1 MPRQAGRWPP
11 IDRAS
16 PNDLTTLATDR
27 GPVPMNIGAAL
38 ILDPADDIDFAAVR
52 AVLARRV
59 PAIRRLRQR
68 LMRAPVGC
76 GRPYWVDDPGF
87 DLGRHL
93 AEVRLVAPGETDQL
107 LHQLSLLVCRRL
119 DRNEP
124 LWAAR
129 WVTGLEHGGGALIL
143 VMHHAMADGLGGL
156 AVLAALS
163 DEFPLAAAPAT
174 QPAPRR
180 LALAVDAGRTRAAA
194 CRHAVGSLRNGL
206 TGLRE
211 LRTGGRPKRAER
223 TSLNQ
228 PTGPRR
234 RLTTVTVPLAPV
246 VEAGHRRGA
255 TVNDVVLTAVSG
267 ALRVV
272 LARRGEHPGEVVISV
287 PISARRE
294 AALGELGNRV
304 GVVPVPVPMIPD
316 AEARLSRI
324 AGITRVGRSGPRGS
338 SAAPLG
344 LAFRTLGALGL
355 FQPFIDHQRLVHSF
369 ETNVRGPQ
377 DPISFAGH
385 RIEAI
390 IPVAVSPGN
399 VGVSFDVLSYAG
411 RLMVTVVADPDIVPD
426 QELLTHE
433 LGAEFA
439 KLNGPLTG
447 VTASR

>member
-1 MPRQAGRWPP
+1 MARQLGPRSPV
-11 IDRAS
+11 DRAS
-16 PNDLTTLATDR
+16 SNDLTTLATDR

-38 ILDPADDIDFAAVR
+38 IQDSADELDFAVIR
-52 AVLARRV
+52 TVLAQRV

-68 LMRAPVGC
+68 LIPAPPGC

-87 DLGRHL
+87 DLSRHL
-93 AEVRLVAPGETDQL
+93 AEVRLAPPGGADQL
-107 LHQLSLLVCRRL
+107 LQELSSLVCARL
-119 DRNEP
+119 DRSRP

-129 WVTGLEHGGGALIL
+129 WVTGLEHGRTGLIL

-163 DEFPLAAAPAT
+163 DEFSADLPLDPAVPP
-174 QPAPRR
+174 QPAPGRW
-180 LALAVDAGRTRAAA
+180 ALAVDAARGRSIAAK
-194 CRHAVGSLRNGL
+194 HAAGSLRHGL

-211 LRTGGRPKRAER
+211 LGTGGRPKRAER
-223 TSLNQ
+223 TSLNR

-234 RLTTVTVPLAPV
+234 CLTTVTVPLAHV
-246 VEAGHRRGA
+246 IEAGHRRGA

-267 ALRVV
+267 ALRVI
-272 LARRGEHPGEVVISV
+272 LARRGEHPEELVISV

-294 AALGELGNRV
+294 AAPGELGNRV

-316 AEARLSRI
+316 AEARLGRI
-324 AGITRVGRSGPRGS
+324 AATTRVGRSGHRGS

-344 LAFRTLGALGL
+344 LVFRTLGALRL

-369 ETNVRGPQ
+369 ETNVRGPA

-385 RIEAI
+385 RVEGI
-390 IPVAVSPGN
+390 IPVAVNPGN

-411 RLMVTVVADPDIVPD
+411 RLLVTVVADPDIVPD
-426 QELLTHE
+426 QELLTRQ
-433 LGAEFA
+433 LRAEFA
-439 KLNGPLTG
+439 VLTG
-447 VTASR
+447 S